1 MLFILYL
8 LKNFLSLVEVIYFVC
23 NKNVQALIIPKELT
37 KLLHLILISHKLL
50 LIFTLSKDLN
60 SDKLSRGGSILF
72 VLVVTP
78 PLLQNI
84 SEEHI
89 RYRGKNFPERIYH
102 RR

>member
-23 NKNVQALIIPKELT
+23 NKNVQALIILKELT

-72 VLVVTP
+72 FSAVTP
-78 PLLQNI
+78 SP
-84 SEEHI
+84 
-89 RYRGKNFPERIYH
+89 YNFSIGGLFYIT
-102 RR
+102 RRDRL

>member
-23 NKNVQALIIPKELT
+23 NKNVQALIILKELT
-37 KLLHLILISHKLL
+37 KLLHLILISHTLL

-60 SDKLSRGGSILF
+60 LDKLSRGGSILF

-78 PLLQNI
+78 PSLTKDQRGTHSI
-84 SEEHI
+84 SRETFP
-89 RYRGKNFPERIYH
+89 RKNLS
-102 RR
+102 